1 MYKYHI
7 GNVARNLY
15 AKLSSN
21 LAGPLEKFLPDSWIM
36 EALKAENHPFRNRV
50 FSPLGPDMGLDRAG
64 PRSG

>member
-15 AKLSSN
+15 SKLSSQ

-36 EALKAENHPFRNRV
+36 EALAAECHRFRNRV
-50 FSPLGPDMGLDRAG
+50 FSPLGRALGLDRASIG
-64 PRSG
+64 SR